1 MQTFSDSYH
10 GLAARGGSLTV
21 ANCASCHGSHDIL
34 PSRDPRS
41 RVHRANLATTCGAAG
56 CHPGANARFGASR
69 VHLSATQTDEPLIY
83 WIGLLY
89 VLLILGVVGGM
100 FAHNALDFLKKTRH
114 QLKVR
119 RGEIVDPPPGRA
131 LYVRM
136 TAVERWQH
144 AALMVS
150 FWLLVVTGFMLR
162 FPEASW
168 VGLVRRVSIRAFEY
182 RSLIHRISAVVMIA
196 ASLFHIGYVTFT
208 ARGRRLIR
216 DLWWRPKDLRDAIGL
231 VKYNLGLSR
240 EKPQLDRFSY
250 IEKSEYWAL
259 VWGTAVM
266 AITGVVMWFDNTF
279 IGILTKLGYDVS
291 RTIHFYEAWLATLA
305 ILVWHIYWVVLNP
318 EAYPMNMSWLT
329 GKLSE
334 KEMKEEH
341 PLELERMRDI
351 QTKISKP
358 QEEPVR

>member
-1 MQTFSDSYH
+1 
-10 GLAARGGSLTV
+10 
-21 ANCASCHGSHDIL
+21 
-34 PSRDPRS
+34 
-41 RVHRANLATTCGAAG
+41 
-56 CHPGANARFGASR
+56 
-69 VHLSATQTDEPLIY
+69 
-83 WIGLLY
+83 
-89 VLLILGVVGGM
+89 
-100 FAHNALDFLKKTRH
+100 
-114 QLKVR
+114 
-119 RGEIVDPPPGRA
+119 
-131 LYVRM
+131 M

-182 RSLIHRISAVVMIA
+182 RSNIHRISAVVMIA